1 MTNIRHLLD
10 LQFDSLSNETTVVPS
25 STEDEVSGGRAL
37 NLRQLNMPRMGNL
50 RQRPRPRRPVPGLPP
65 PLPPPTGIPFR
76 PGPGPLNGPPS
87 PLGRLPGPFP
97 TGRFPMPG
105 SFDDSF
111 PPRGGGGS
119 KHSSNSESKYQLTFV
134 FYSSVLSF
142 PCIRLLH
149 LIS

>member
-25 STEDEVSGGRAL
+25 STEDEVSVGRAL

-50 RQRPRPRRPVPGLPP
+50 RPRPRRPVPGLPP